1 MDSAPVIL
9 ARALGDFTQW
19 ALGRALAAG
28 VRRLYF
34 LSRDGWYPFRLGE
47 ALCRGWDLPIEC
59 RYLYGS
65 RRAWRLPLAHR
76 DPARLV
82 GQLCGKGGGATLGEI
97 LFQAGLSPREAGA
110 AAAPLGVPQE
120 LPLSPGQRRELA
132 PRLLACPA
140 FLHPMETASRQALGL
155 FLGYL
160 RQEGLGEDVP
170 WALVD
175 SGWMGSTQDTL
186 GEALTLLGRPGS
198 PRGYYAGLYRAPR
211 RGRWEGFFFQPGE
224 RLAIQAGFEPS
235 LWEAAFAAP
244 HGTVLGYGPRDGGFV
259 PLLRQQIAPAPGHR
273 AHPRQLARGGH
284 LVGQRGHNPL
294 LHGLHGQGDLPLRQ
308 GRRAGLAGLHAD
320 GQGFQRWIVHSAA
333 RHKADAVFLKARQ
346 RRVQR
351 TADHIAG
358 SRRAARL
365 PGHIRVAEP
374 VQFFLQ
380 SGLVGHKRRDVQSH
394 FMVVLGGN
402 KFGLH
407 TFPPIFSPAMG
418 CARR

>member
-82 GQLCGKGGGATLGEI
+82 GQLCGKGGGATLGDI

-110 AAAPLGVPQE
+110 AAASLGLPQE
-120 LPLSPGQRRELA
+120 LPLSPRQRRELA

-140 FLHPMETASRQALGL
+140 FLHPMEAASRQALGP

-170 WALVD
+170 WAVVD
-175 SGWMGSTQDTL
+175 SGWMGSTQDL
-186 GEALTLLGRPGS
+186 
-198 PRGYYAGLYRAPR
+198 
-211 RGRWEGFFFQPGE
+211 
-224 RLAIQAGFEPS
+224 S
-235 LWEAAFAAP
+235 L
-244 HGTVLGYGPRDGGFV
+244 
-259 PLLRQQIAPAPGHR
+259 I
-273 AHPRQLARGGH
+273 
-284 LVGQRGHNPL
+284 
-294 LHGLHGQGDLPLRQ
+294 
-308 GRRAGLAGLHAD
+308 
-320 GQGFQRWIVHSAA
+320 
-333 RHKADAVFLKARQ
+333 
-346 RRVQR
+346 
-351 TADHIAG
+351 HI
-358 SRRAARL
+358 
-365 PGHIRVAEP
+365 
-374 VQFFLQ
+374 
-380 SGLVGHKRRDVQSH
+380 
-394 FMVVLGGN
+394 
-402 KFGLH
+402 
-407 TFPPIFSPAMG
+407 
-418 CARR
+418 

>member
-34 LSRDGWYPFRLGE
+34 LSRDGWYPFQLGE

-110 AAAPLGVPQE
+110 AAALLGVPQE

-132 PRLLACPA
+132 PRLLVCPA
-140 FLHPMETASRQALGL
+140 FLHPMEAASRRALGP

-175 SGWMGSTQDTL
+175 SGWMGSTQETL
-186 GEALTLLGRPGS
+186 AQALALLGAAQG
-198 PRGYYAGLYRAPR
+198 PRGYYWGLYQAPQL
-211 RGRWEGFFFQPGE
+211 GRWACYSFSPGRE
-224 RLAIQAGFEPS
+224 LKRQAGFCP
-235 LWEAAFAAP
+235 
-244 HGTVLGYGPRDGGFV
+244 GF
-259 PLLRQQIAPAPGHR
+259 
-273 AHPRQLARGGH
+273 
-284 LVGQRGHNPL
+284 
-294 LHGLHGQGDLPLRQ
+294 
-308 GRRAGLAGLHAD
+308 
-320 GQGFQRWIVHSAA
+320 F
-333 RHKADAVFLKARQ
+333 
-346 RRVQR
+346 
-351 TADHIAG
+351 
-358 SRRAARL
+358 
-365 PGHIRVAEP
+365 
-374 VQFFLQ
+374 
-380 SGLVGHKRRDVQSH
+380 
-394 FMVVLGGN
+394 
-402 KFGLH
+402 
-407 TFPPIFSPAMG
+407 
-418 CARR
+418 